1 MAASHATKPGE
12 EDGSGERSIAAETV
26 QADSEA
32 APACASAEPSSTG
45 RHVPA
50 TFNSSPNVQPGPR
63 ATWIQHHTSGA
74 HLFLN
79 RPRSCRYVQEEF
91 RAHKKASTEQVS
103 VFMAEWGRYTS
114 MLEEQS
120 DKQAKQA
127 AEVQPQLQP
136 AAAAGWSY
144 S

>member
-1 MAASHATKPGE
+1 
-12 EDGSGERSIAAETV
+12 
-26 QADSEA
+26 
-32 APACASAEPSSTG
+32 
-45 RHVPA
+45 
-50 TFNSSPNVQPGPR
+50 
-63 ATWIQHHTSGA
+63 
-74 HLFLN
+74 
-79 RPRSCRYVQEEF
+79 
-91 RAHKKASTEQVS
+91 
-103 VFMAEWGRYTS
+103 MAEWGRYTS